1 MYRFQVINLNI
12 ELIWSYNLSCWFKDT
27 TESRDALVAE
37 PLNIFCEYKNML
49 LSVVVNQLADS
60 KVEVL
65 SVKIIVLFFM
75 VMIYYLH

>member
-1 MYRFQVINLNI
+1 
-12 ELIWSYNLSCWFKDT
+12 
-27 TESRDALVAE
+27 
-37 PLNIFCEYKNML
+37 ML

-75 VMIYYLH
+75 VMIYYLHLNFANRSSCCGSTVTNLTSICEDLG